1 MTDTVSS
8 TVSTARARLEQTLDE
23 IDEKLDVQKQAS
35 ELAERVQRSYRANP
49 VPWIIGATAAAVVV
63 AGLVVWAIVTDD

>member
-1 MTDTVSS
+1 VKK
-8 TVSTARARLEQTLDE
+8 QT
-23 IDEKLDVQKQAS
+23 S

-63 AGLVVWAIVTDD
+63 AGLVVWAIVSDD